1 MRKEKTAEEV
11 AERRNMD
18 EESKKRIRIY
28 NDRKIIESL
37 HKEICNLSKRA
48 DGYIHCE
55 DCIYGGVCFLS
66 YRPRK
71 YSESFIGKDEIKIM

>member
-11 AERRNMD
+11 AEMRNMD
-18 EESKKRIRIY
+18 EESKKRICIY
-28 NDRKIIESL
+28 NDRKIIEFL

-71 YSESFIGKDEIKIM
+71 YCESFIGKDEIKIM